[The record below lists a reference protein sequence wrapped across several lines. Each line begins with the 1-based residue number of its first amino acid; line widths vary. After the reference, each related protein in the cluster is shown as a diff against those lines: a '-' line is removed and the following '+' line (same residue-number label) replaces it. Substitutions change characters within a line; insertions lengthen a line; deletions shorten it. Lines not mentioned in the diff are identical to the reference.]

1 MTEGDSLS
9 LGLCVCVCERD
20 SWLLPGQEKV
30 VEFNEGMFGMFFLPS
45 LKYTYN
51 FKVYNTIQD
60 CSIFTIFVASNYATI
75 HIRLK

>member
-9 LGLCVCVCERD
+9 LGLCVCVYERD

-45 LKYTYN
+45 FL
-51 FKVYNTIQD
+51 KVYNTIQD
-60 CSIFTIFVASNYATI
+60 CSIFTIFVASNYTTI